1 MVKLGDYTKD
11 EVEDFTGRIPL
22 LLENCVVGDKIDLN
36 IKFFAQIYSQAMTFK
51 QDIQAVMFERQIK
64 LKCKDNMADLERHAT
79 LVLSPRHR

>member
-11 EVEDFTGRIPL
+11 EVEDFTGKIPL
-22 LLENCVVGDKIDLN
+22 LLDNSVVKDEKNQPFTIDLGT
-36 IKFFAQIYSQAMTFK
+36 KYFLEIYE
-51 QDIQAVMFERQIK
+51 QAVMFERQIK